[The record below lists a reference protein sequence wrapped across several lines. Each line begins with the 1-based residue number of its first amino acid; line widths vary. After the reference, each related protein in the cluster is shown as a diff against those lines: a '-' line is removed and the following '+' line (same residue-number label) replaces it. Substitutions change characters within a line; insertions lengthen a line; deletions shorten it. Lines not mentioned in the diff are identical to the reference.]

1 MHDEGSRATMQAIC
15 WINYI
20 HVLCFQWFSCIIII
34 VQVPDSAIL
43 DCPSTTD
50 FTGKDFMNP
59 ADDKTV
65 YYEPDKQ

>member
-1 MHDEGSRATMQAIC
+1 MKTQGHYAGYMLNQLYTC
-15 WINYI
+15 LNNYA
-20 HVLCFQWFSCIIII
+20 FSGFLLLIIIM
-34 VQVPDSAIL
+34 QVPDSAIL

-50 FTGKDFMNP
+50 FTGKDFLNP